1 MGNTRSRQVNTCKA
15 LCVHMWQKIFVA
27 LQIFMKLRDY
37 REYLDTILSKIIY
50 FNLIK
55 YEVIISKM
63 IQRTLASVASLNGVL
78 KTIFPFGYYFASV
91 LKCDKL
97 RDNHGKKQ
105 CSNCIIK
112 ALHHRFALRNPQ

>member
-1 MGNTRSRQVNTCKA
+1 MSHNNNNNREYKVKA
-15 LCVHMWQKIFVA
+15 GKHLQGTVCPKNICGITNFYETFLFV
-27 LQIFMKLRDY
+27 DY
-37 REYLDTILSKIIY
+37 REYLDTILSKII
-50 FNLIK
+50 K
-55 YEVIISKM
+55 
-63 IQRTLASVASLNGVL
+63 RTLASVASLNGVL

-112 ALHHRFALRNPQ
+112 ALHHCFALRNPQ